1 MKNNEANPIILFDG
15 VCNLCNSSVNFIIKH
30 DPEAQFLFASLQS
43 EFGQKFLNERGLEN
57 KIFST
62 LYLWKPNVFY
72 LKKSQAA
79 LKIARI
85 LGGKFAIIGNFNFF
99 PVLLSDYVYDQIAKN
114 RTKLASQKCFLPN
127 EKERAKFVQ

>member
-1 MKNNEANPIILFDG
+1 MVDSTKFYVFYDGDCGFCNHWVQWILKNDG
-15 VCNLCNSSVNFIIKH
+15 K
-30 DPEAQFLFASLQS
+30 DQFLFASLQS

-85 LGGKFAIIGNFNFF
+85 LAGKFAIIGNFNFF
-99 PVLLSDYVYDQIAKN
+99 PVLLSDCVYDQIAKN

>member
-1 MKNNEANPIILFDG
+1 MVDSTKFYVFYDGDCGFCNHWVQWILKNDG
-15 VCNLCNSSVNFIIKH
+15 K
-30 DPEAQFLFASLQS
+30 DQFLFASLQS

-62 LYLWKPNVFY
+62 LYLWKPNAFY
-72 LKKSQAA
+72 LKKSQAT

>member
-1 MKNNEANPIILFDG
+1 MVDSTKFYVFYDGDCGFCNHWVQWILKNDG
-15 VCNLCNSSVNFIIKH
+15 K
-30 DPEAQFLFASLQS
+30 DQFLFASLQS

-99 PVLLSDYVYDQIAKN
+99 PVLLSDCVYDQIAKN